1 MSNPARYLLLAED
14 DEVVAELVIH
24 TLVSHDPNLRIV
36 HVRDGVETMDFL
48 RARGA
53 FAQRSPGIPTVV
65 LLDIKMP
72 RLDGL
77 EVLRQMRADE
87 HLRATPVVI
96 LTSSQQE
103 SDIRESY
110 RHGASAYV
118 VKPVE
123 FRSFVRVLHQIAG
136 FWMQINQPPPE
147 HSSAVF
153 TRDWNHG

>member
-1 MSNPARYLLLAED
+1 MSDPAKYLLLAED

-24 TLVSHDPNLRIV
+24 TLVTYDPTLRIV
-36 HVRDGVETMDFL
+36 HVRDGVETLDFL
-48 RARGA
+48 HARAA
-53 FAQRSPGIPTVV
+53 FAQRLPGNPTVV

-77 EVLRQMRADE
+77 EVLRQMRAEE

-103 SDIRESY
+103 SDIRTSY
-110 RHGASAYV
+110 LHGASAYV

-123 FRSFVRVLHQIAG
+123 FRSFVRVLQQIAG
-136 FWMQINQPPPE
+136 FWMQINQPPLE
-147 HSSAVF
+147 HSSAALS
-153 TRDWNHG
+153 RDWNHG